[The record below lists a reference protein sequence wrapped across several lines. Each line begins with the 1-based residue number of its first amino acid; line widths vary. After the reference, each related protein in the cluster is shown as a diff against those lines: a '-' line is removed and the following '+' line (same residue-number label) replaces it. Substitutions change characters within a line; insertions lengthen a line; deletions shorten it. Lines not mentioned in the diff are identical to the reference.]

1 MEDIKQIKTITSSTE
16 TKYKE
21 KGSVFI
27 SKAFQ
32 INNLDEVDSK
42 VNNIKKEYYD
52 ASHHCYAFK
61 LQNGNFKYSDD
72 GEPNGT
78 AGIRI
83 LNAIDHFELTNILI
97 VVTRYFGRTKLG
109 VGPLGK
115 AYYKSA
121 IQTIDSAQIIVL
133 KPYKKIYI
141 SADFSYTSH
150 VHRIL
155 SKHNAV
161 IKNSTFDTKAN
172 FDCLSEEK
180 EVEFILNE
188 LTEISKGEILLSPSD
203 DIYYI

>member
-155 SKHNAV
+155 SKHNAI

>member
-42 VNNIKKEYYD
+42 LNNIKKEYYD

-61 LQNGNFKYSDD
+61 LHNGIFKYSDD

-97 VVTRYFGRTKLG
+97 VVTRYFGGTKLG

-121 IQTIDSAQIIVL
+121 IQTIDSVQIKVL

-155 SKHNAV
+155 SKHNAI

>member
-42 VNNIKKEYYD
+42 LNNIKKEYYD

-61 LQNGNFKYSDD
+61 LHNGIFKYSDD

-97 VVTRYFGRTKLG
+97 VVTRYFGGTKLG

-121 IQTIDSAQIIVL
+121 IQTIDSVQIKVL

>member
-1 MEDIKQIKTITSSTE
+1 MENIKQIKTISGSAE

-27 SKAFQ
+27 SKAFRV
-32 INNLDEVDSK
+32 NNLEEADLILT
-42 VNNIKKEYYD
+42 NLKKEYYD

-61 LQNGNFKYSDD
+61 LLNGNFKYSDD

-78 AGIRI
+78 AGVRI
-83 LNAIDHFELTNILI
+83 LNAIDHFGLTNILI
-97 VVTRYFGRTKLG
+97 IVIRYFGGVKLG
-109 VGPLGK
+109 TGPLGK
-115 AYYKSA
+115 AYYNSSF
-121 IQTIDSAQIIVL
+121 QTIGSAQIIVL
-133 KPYKKIYI
+133 KPYKKINI

-155 SKHNAV
+155 SKHNAI
-161 IKNSTFDTKAN
+161 IKDSTFDTKAN

-180 EVEFILNE
+180 EVEFIFNE

>member
-42 VNNIKKEYYD
+42 LNNIKKEYYD

-61 LQNGNFKYSDD
+61 LHNGIFKYSDD